1 MESGCAYDHIEVQQV
16 PRPLLPDRTE
26 SCDLLIDAGPIAFL
40 AHSPLRSPE
49 VSAIVMGTWGP
60 IPPQQQRQQQQGYD
74 CLLRC
79 MSRDDP
85 QQQHG
90 FGALCSADF
99 VVCPGMFSRP
109 QCATPIAL

>member
-1 MESGCAYDHIEVQQV
+1 MITLRSSKSPVLYSPIGQRVV
-16 PRPLLPDRTE
+16 T
-26 SCDLLIDAGPIAFL
+26 SLIDAGPIAFL